1 MIIPYLKLV
10 VKESRIM
17 NTEFKKNRHSIYNL
31 TYHLVVITK
40 YRRKCINE
48 EVLEDLK
55 EISKRLL
62 GVKGGSVLEVNGGED
77 HLHILFECPPQ
88 VELAKLVNTFKTV
101 CPRLFGNPTRAI
113 LIIDVTPP
121 ESQLIELII
130 KRCVSHVRKFEGC
143 RKLICEKHIILA
155 LLAWL
160 TVTTGSWMPVGVESS
175 K

>member
-1 MIIPYLKLV
+1 
-10 VKESRIM
+10 M

-48 EVLEDLK
+48 DVLEDLK

-62 GVKGGSVLEVNGGED
+62 SVKGGSVLEVNGEED

-101 CPRLFGNPTRAI
+101 SSRLIRKKYSDYLRAYYWKLVFWSNSYCI
-113 LIIDVTPP
+113 LSTDGATIETIKRYI
-121 ESQLIELII
+121 ESQGTEN
-130 KRCVSHVRKFEGC
+130 
-143 RKLICEKHIILA
+143 
-155 LLAWL
+155 
-160 TVTTGSWMPVGVESS
+160 
-175 K
+175 